1 MRRMLFKS
9 HWMIIWVSLIL
20 SILDKFSLRRTGA
33 GCCISL
39 VNEGAWILWLIG
51 SSPLTEEYVFGTGK
65 MFSRT
70 VLFPAKWKPL
80 HLHKFPPSPLLQ
92 AFSQNFWTE
101 NAPKTVEQKAKTHSD
116 CSIGLFI
123 VTVWMYP
130 RSPNAAPIYVRENL
144 VRIYKRSL

>member
-1 MRRMLFKS
+1 MRRTLFKS

-39 VNEGAWILWLIG
+39 LNEGAWILWLIG

-123 VTVWMYP
+123 VTVWM
-130 RSPNAAPIYVRENL
+130 
-144 VRIYKRSL
+144 